1 MVDADCLETNCC
13 FKTICQAFVECRP
26 SRGLSTPVVAIIII
40 TILIMLGFGVRKI
53 IKRMK
58 KKRRKQKRT
67 LVHATSRTEDLT
79 AGNTNG
85 MSVTIMD

>member
-1 MVDADCLETNCC
+1 
-13 FKTICQAFVECRP
+13 
-26 SRGLSTPVVAIIII
+26 
-40 TILIMLGFGVRKI
+40 MLGFGVRKI